1 MKYSDVPVGLV
12 KSEMLKR
19 YGECAL
25 IVDADIDVMLNIFG
39 PKFADDFLDFIAE
52 DTHFSFVSIGD
63 TFCRIGYFVI
73 VDLDIYEKLPLLE
86 FISIVESVKNM

>member
-25 IVDADIDVMLNIFG
+25 IVDAEIDVMLNIFG
-39 PKFADDFLDFIAE
+39 PNFADDFLHFIAE
-52 DTHFSFVSIGD
+52 DNHLAFVSIGD

-73 VDLDIYEKLPLLE
+73 FDLDIYEKLPLLE

>member
-12 KSEMLKR
+12 KREMLKR

-39 PKFADDFLDFIAE
+39 PKFADDFLDFNAE
-52 DTHFSFVSIGD
+52 DTHFAFISTGD

-73 VDLDIYEKLPLLE
+73 FDLGIYGKLSLLE